1 MMASALSRPVGG
13 QRRGFGPGEDHND
26 SAAGSV
32 SSVKLQRRG
41 FGPGEDHNMFGGVVW
56 TGLAF
61 RQRRGFGPGEDHNFE
76 LYQAFAAFHAQRR
89 GFGPGEDH
97 NTHAA
102 LKTSRS

>member
-1 MMASALSRPVGG
+1 
-13 QRRGFGPGEDHND
+13 
-26 SAAGSV
+26 
-32 SSVKLQRRG
+32 
-41 FGPGEDHNMFGGVVW
+41 MFGGVVW